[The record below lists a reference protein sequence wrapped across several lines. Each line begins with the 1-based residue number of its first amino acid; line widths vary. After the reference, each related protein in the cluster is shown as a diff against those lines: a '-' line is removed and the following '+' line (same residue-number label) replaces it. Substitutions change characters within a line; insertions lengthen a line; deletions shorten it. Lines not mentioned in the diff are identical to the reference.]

1 MMKKVLSCIG
11 KYKIYAIIAPILVML
26 EVVGEV
32 LIPIFMAKMVDN
44 GIMKGDMDVVLING
58 AIMAGLAI
66 ISLFFGV
73 ISGKAAVK
81 ASTGLSEGIRQKEM
95 EKIQEF
101 SSANIDKY
109 STASLITRLTTDI
122 THVQM
127 AFQSSIRMAV
137 RAPFMMIFSTIM
149 AFTLNSKLA
158 SMFLLAIPVLGL
170 ALFFIAK
177 TAYPRFHKMMKK
189 YDAMEATIQENLI
202 AIRTVKSF
210 VRDDYEEEKFNQTS
224 DDVYSFSKMAEKVLL
239 LNNPIMQFVLYTCML
254 LAAWFGGQLV
264 ISSVMTTGQL
274 MSFINYIQ
282 QILFSLMMITMSGV
296 MIVMA
301 TSSFRRIKEILVEE
315 PDIKDSQSD
324 QEMID
329 ASIEFKNVGFS
340 YSKDPNKLVLSDIN
354 LKIESGETIGI
365 IGGTGSSKTTLV
377 QLISRLY
384 DTTLGEVFVGGHN
397 VKEYKL
403 QTLRDQVAMV
413 LQKNILFSGTI
424 KENLKW
430 GNEQA
435 TDEQIIQAC
444 KDAQAHDFIMSFPN
458 KYETELGQG
467 GVNVSGG
474 QKQRLCIARA
484 LLKNPKII
492 ILDDSTSAVD
502 TATDS
507 KIRAAFKRNLKDTTT
522 IIIAQRITSVHDADR
537 IIVMDKGKIV
547 SVGTHDELL
556 KSCSIYQEVYESQQ
570 KGVMEQ

>member
-210 VRDDYEEEKFNQTS
+210 VRDDYEEEKFNQSS

-340 YSKDPNKLVLSDIN
+340 YAKDPNKLVLSDIN

>member
-73 ISGKAAVK
+73 VSGKAAVK

-340 YSKDPNKLVLSDIN
+340 YAKDPNKLVLSDIN

>member
-1 MMKKVLSCIG
+1 MKKVLSCIG

-73 ISGKAAVK
+73 VSGKAAVK

-315 PDIKDSQSD
+315 PEIKDSQSD

-522 IIIAQRITSVHDADR
+522 IIIAQRITSVYDADR

-556 KSCSIYQEVYESQQ
+556 KSCSIYQEVYASQQ